1 MVLVLVIFAVVV
13 HAVCCY
19 WNEGVQAFV
28 YTAAVALDSRV
39 AAYVVSVRRPRP
51 TRELGFVAFQ
61 SKKIV
66 ELCFRASLLERPRV
80 FGLQRSCDGAAVF
93 TPSIDEGLLDGDES
107 VAMEA
112 IDEGQGL
119 SIVFVSQVNL
129 N

>member
-1 MVLVLVIFAVVV
+1 MTFDARVIVDVV
-13 HAVCCY
+13 
-19 WNEGVQAFV
+19 
-28 YTAAVALDSRV
+28 TIS
-39 AAYVVSVRRPRP
+39 RPRP

-66 ELCFRASLLERPRV
+66 ELCLRASLLERPRV
-80 FGLQRSCDGAAVF
+80 LRLERACDGAAVF

>member
-1 MVLVLVIFAVVV
+1 MK
-13 HAVCCY
+13 
-19 WNEGVQAFV
+19 Q
-28 YTAAVALDSRV
+28 
-39 AAYVVSVRRPRP
+39 
-51 TRELGFVAFQ
+51 Q
-61 SKKIV
+61 S
-66 ELCFRASLLERPRV
+66 ERADDYL
-80 FGLQRSCDGAAVF
+80 SCDGAAVF